1 LAREKY
7 YTEYHV
13 QVCTLDRES
22 QFKADEAAVPAA
34 PS

>member
-1 LAREKY
+1 MAL

-22 QFKADEAAVPAA
+22 KFNTEEAAKRAPAA
-34 PS
+34 ARA